1 APDFTRDIYNAL
13 DAGTR
18 NILLHAGQISV
29 ENDYSDEPYI
39 FTRAFFE
46 DGEKHCILDQMPH
59 YPCALRLVQGMKDN
73 DVPWQTAFRIKNA
86 VTAAGEVEVILV
98 EQGDHRLSR
107 PEDLALIDTQ
117 IRAVSGL

>member
-1 APDFTRDIYNAL
+1 
-13 DAGTR
+13 
-18 NILLHAGQISV
+18 
-29 ENDYSDEPYI
+29 
-39 FTRAFFE
+39 
-46 DGEKHCILDQMPH
+46 
-59 YPCALRLVQGMKDN
+59 MKDN

-86 VTAAGEVEVILV
+86 VTAAGAVEVILV